1 MHDLCAADVVMMM
14 MMMMILIM
22 MCWHVQASPLALA
35 KQVLA
40 EVPDQVCRYFQL
52 NNIPPGV
59 RAAAPSA
66 AATVPAQHGGPVAPQ
81 GQGVYPQM
89 GQVQQ

>member
-1 MHDLCAADVVMMM
+1 VHVA
-14 MMMMILIM
+14 LIR
-22 MCWHVQASPLALA
+22 QASPAALA

-59 RAAAPSA
+59 RPAASSA
-66 AATVPAQHGGPVAPQ
+66 TAAVPAPQ
-81 GQGVYPQM
+81 GGPAAAQGHGLYPQM
-89 GQVQQ
+89 GNVQQ

>member
-1 MHDLCAADVVMMM
+1 
-14 MMMMILIM
+14 
-22 MCWHVQASPLALA
+22 MCGNIQGSPAALA

-59 RAAAPSA
+59 RANAPSA
-66 AATVPAQHGGPVAPQ
+66 PGAVPAQPGAGPVPPQ
-81 GQGVYPQM
+81 GQGFYPQM

>member
-1 MHDLCAADVVMMM
+1 L
-14 MMMMILIM
+14 LLR
-22 MCWHVQASPLALA
+22 QASPAALA

-59 RAAAPSA
+59 RPAASA
-66 AATVPAQHGGPVAPQ
+66 ASAAVPAQSGGPAAAHGGQAL
-81 GQGVYPQM
+81 YPQM
-89 GQVQQ
+89 ANVQQ

>member
-1 MHDLCAADVVMMM
+1 M
-14 MMMMILIM
+14 
-22 MCWHVQASPLALA
+22 QASPGALA

-59 RAAAPSA
+59 RAGAAPATA
-66 AATVPAQHGGPVAPQ
+66 ASVPPAH
-81 GQGVYPQM
+81 GQGVYPQA
-89 GQVQQ
+89 GQVHH

>member
-1 MHDLCAADVVMMM
+1 VL
-14 MMMMILIM
+14 L
-22 MCWHVQASPLALA
+22 QASPAALA

-59 RAAAPSA
+59 RPAAAPSA
-66 AATVPAQHGGPVAPQ
+66 TAAVPPQQAQGP
-81 GQGVYPQM
+81 YPQM
-89 GQVQQ
+89 GNVQQ